1 MNRAVQRSYR
11 GRRSNIS
18 PSGPT
23 SCTSVRNHSH
33 RRGNALIGPEAVLPG
48 SRRASGMC
56 RGPEKI
62 HGRNHTGMYCDCPE
76 CTGSWRCPRRCHQTM
91 VGSDAGGE
99 NVRCGS
105 PTPTYPDPPDDS
117 GGARPSGSSPR
128 PLPVSCI
135 RCPEG
140 RLRTMH
146 RRTSAEHLQ
155 GALLPVVLLSHA
167 GFRMVRLIC
176 VKNS

>member
-1 MNRAVQRSYR
+1 LNRAVQRSYR

-76 CTGSWRCPRRCHQTM
+76 CTDPGDAHADAIKQW
-91 VGSDAGGE
+91 SDPMPAGRTCDVALLHPPILIHRTIPGGTSL
-99 NVRCGS
+99 RKFS
-105 PTPTYPDPPDDS
+105 PTATGSTYLLHEGPPSRDRPANLR
-117 GGARPSGSSPR
+117 GAPSG
-128 PLPVSCI
+128 
-135 RCPEG
+135 
-140 RLRTMH
+140 
-146 RRTSAEHLQ
+146 RRTSPGRSPFSC
-155 GALLPVVLLSHA
+155 GASY
-167 GFRMVRLIC
+167 GKIDMC
-176 VKNS
+176 KK